1 MFNNNMKS
9 KKPWQA
15 SKLAAWMDLK
25 ISCVQTE
32 IFFQRVRKKS
42 NRKSSLANYM
52 NFYFGLQSATL
63 SNLSNLFQ
71 PEQYTL

>member
-1 MFNNNMKS
+1 MKS

-25 ISCVQTE
+25 ISCVQTGK
-32 IFFQRVRKKS
+32 IFQRFRKKS
-42 NRKSSLANYM
+42 NRKSSLANYI
-52 NFYFGLQSATL
+52 NFYFGSQSATL
-63 SNLSNLFQ
+63 INLSNLIQ

>member
-1 MFNNNMKS
+1 MKS

-25 ISCVQTE
+25 ISCVQRGK
-32 IFFQRVRKKS
+32 IFQRVRKKN

-52 NFYFGLQSATL
+52 NFYFGSQSATL
-63 SNLSNLFQ
+63 INLSNLIQ